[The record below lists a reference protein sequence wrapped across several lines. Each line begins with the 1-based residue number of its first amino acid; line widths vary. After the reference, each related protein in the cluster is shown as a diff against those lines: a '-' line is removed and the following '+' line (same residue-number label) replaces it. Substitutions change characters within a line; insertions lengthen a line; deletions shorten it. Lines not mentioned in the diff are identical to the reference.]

1 MTIFRNIL
9 IYRSSNR
16 ESSTRISTST
26 SLSRAIAL
34 LALGTLSTQFGVVP
48 HAWVVFSSPFCTT
61 TTVVVQSGKNLTRAS
76 DELNELLTAAR
87 CVRVTDPTKLITLLK
102 RFDLVL
108 YQPLRGR
115 LDELVLVKPNPGGR
129 HHAGLMVHLSNFYP
143 ENELG
148 DFYPDAGYMY
158 SLAHWQVF
166 FFS

>member
-1 MTIFRNIL
+1 M
-9 IYRSSNR
+9 
-16 ESSTRISTST
+16 
-26 SLSRAIAL
+26 
-34 LALGTLSTQFGVVP
+34 ALGTLSTQFGVVP
-48 HAWVVFSSPFCTT
+48 HAWVVFSSPFCAT

-76 DELNELLTAAR
+76 DELNEHLTAAR
-87 CVRVTDPTKLITLLK
+87 CVRVTDPTKLITLLR

-115 LDELVLVKPNPGGR
+115 LNELVLVKPNPGGR

-158 SLAHWQVF
+158 SLAYWQVF
-166 FFS
+166 FFFPSARYGNSTGRARFSTFICSGTVGQLD